1 MCIRDRYAVAI
12 RSALPKETFDP
23 TKLSVDSYIQQTEH
37 PVVDILKDYRH
48 LKNDQDLPADDHRFT
63 RSYRRQR
70 PR

>member
-1 MCIRDRYAVAI
+1 MLPLFAV
-12 RSALPKETFDP
+12 LFPKRLLTRP
-23 TKLSVDSYIQQTEH
+23 SLSVDSYIQQTEH